1 MLFRSLMKPPG
12 DRGIFAAIHG
22 GGIMH
27 SMDEGRTWAP
37 RDKGITVNHVY
48 SLGYNETPDGVVL
61 YCGTEP
67 VSLFRS
73 TDDGLS
79 WTELPAIG
87 KVPGHEK
94 WRFPLPPHLAHT
106 KSYLFDKRDPNA
118 FYVAIEQGA
127 LLKTTDGGKSWRE
140 LDSYWRPTDVWP
152 DRKST
157 RLNSSHT

>member
-1 MLFRSLMKPPG
+1 MIALLSTNGPSVCEAATAPTRLIVATLNGADILERANSAAPWTHVEHVLDGKHVSALMKPPG

-79 WTELPAIG
+79 WTELPAID
-87 KVPGHEK
+87 KAPGHEK
-94 WRFPLPPHLAHT
+94 WRF
-106 KSYLFDKRDPNA
+106 SD
-118 FYVAIEQGA
+118 
-127 LLKTTDGGKSWRE
+127 
-140 LDSYWRPTDVWP
+140 
-152 DRKST
+152 T
-157 RLNSSHT
+157 RSLSL